1 MKKAWILLICLPL
14 FAQEDQ
20 QKDTDKLTEKM
31 VVTATKQERKL
42 KELPISATVVE
53 SKDLAEKA
61 TIVAGEE
68 LVGVPG
74 VFIRRDGAGAAALS
88 ANIRGLTGVHGNDT
102 FLALLD
108 GIPFVSAHEEVLLSE
123 LPIGAVDQV
132 EVIRG
137 PVSALYGRGALSGA
151 VNYLTRS
158 AGVNRQ
164 TILTL
169 RGGSFGYA
177 HPHLSASLPLENHQ
191 LLIDGYY
198 ETKDGWREGTE
209 REATNLLIKDEI
221 VLSSSSRLTAY
232 ANVYSSTQGVG
243 GQIPLDQN
251 GNIIPTLGGRTGFI
265 GYEPNEYDR
274 ESIMTALRHQW
285 LIGDRWDLTTTLHY
299 RNVSDNNQLN
309 FFDPFGF
316 DPDNNVLRVNGFEN
330 DRDTDV
336 MFIEPRITY
345 QGERH
350 TLIAGLNWERVELQ
364 ETDWWTGRNGFD
376 FDTFAFY
383 FYEIDIDYTTG
394 EILTDDH
401 PFWTVRNETYRGDS
415 TNDFSAIYLQDEW
428 KLSDRTTLT
437 LGLRYDVFERD
448 AQIDSDVDFDGVIDI
463 NPGISDEESHVSPKV
478 ALNHQINDNHSAYA
492 SYGEGFN
499 SNFGAVWQWDP
510 SLYERGTDVNPSEV
524 RNVEVGVRGQAN
536 GFGYSLSVY
545 NMVQE
550 DRLVFI
556 SDPDSFG
563 PPRASTADEFE
574 SSGLELEAQVRLAKG
589 WQAALS
595 FAHVDAEWNDYT
607 VGGVD
612 YSGNQPVGVPENT
625 LSLGFRG
632 QLTDKARLWGTYY
645 RHDDYMVTL
654 DNRVSGG
661 AHNLLDL
668 GAGLA
673 LPSIRGEISL
683 VGKNVLDEEFYYLF
697 GSTAPMN
704 ATPGLPARFL
714 LSVSFDLGPRR

>member
-1 MKKAWILLICLPL
+1 MKMTWMLLILLPL
-14 FAQEDQ
+14 FAQEEPPDAE
-20 QKDTDKLTEKM
+20 DLTETM

-42 KELPISATVVE
+42 KELPISATVVD
-53 SKDLAEKA
+53 STDMDEKA
-61 TIVAGEE
+61 SIVAGEE
-68 LVGVPG
+68 LLGVPG

-123 LPIGAVDQV
+123 VPIGAIDRV

-158 AGVNRQ
+158 AEAQRQ
-164 TILTL
+164 TALTL
-169 RGGSFGYA
+169 RGGSFGHL
-177 HPHLSASLPLENHQ
+177 HPHISASLPLENHQ

-198 ETKDGWREGTE
+198 ETSEGWRNVTE
-209 REATNLLIKDEI
+209 REAANILIKDEI
-221 VLSSSSRLTAY
+221 VLSPVSRLTAY

-243 GQIPLDQN
+243 GQIPLDHD
-251 GNIIPTLGGRTGFI
+251 GNILPTLGGRTGFI

-285 LIGDRWDLTTTLHY
+285 VIGDRWDLTTTLHY

-316 DPDNNVLRVNGFEN
+316 DPENNILRVNGFEN

-336 MFIEPRITY
+336 LFLEPRLTY
-345 QGERH
+345 QGDRH
-350 TLIAGLNWERVELQ
+350 RFIGGLNWERVDLQ

-376 FDTFAFY
+376 PETFAFY

-394 EILTDDH
+394 EILTRDH
-401 PFWTVRNETYRGDS
+401 PFWTERNETYRGDS
-415 TNDFSAIYLQDEW
+415 TNDFNAIYLQDEW
-428 KLSDRTTLT
+428 KLSKRATLT
-437 LGLRYDVFERD
+437 LGLRYDVFERE
-448 AQIDSDVDFDGVIDI
+448 AQIDSDVDFDGTIDV
-463 NPGISDEESHVSPKV
+463 NPRIVDEESHLSPKLAFHV
-478 ALNHQINDNHSAYA
+478 QFNDRHNAYL

-510 SLYERGTDVNPSEV
+510 SLYQRGSDVRPSVV
-524 RNVEVGVRGQAN
+524 RNVETGVRGQA
-536 GFGYSLSVY
+536 GAFGYSLSVY
-545 NMVQE
+545 NMVQD

-574 SSGLELEAQVRLAKG
+574 SSGLELEAQIQLAEG
-589 WQAALS
+589 WDAALAFS
-595 FAHVDAEWNDYT
+595 HVDAEWNDYS

-612 YSGNQPVGVPENT
+612 YSGNRPTGVPENSF
-625 LSLGFRG
+625 SLGLRG
-632 QLTDKARLWGTYY
+632 QLTANTRIWGSYY

-661 AHNLLDL
+661 GYGLLDL
-668 GAGLA
+668 GASISF
-673 LPSIRGEISL
+673 PSIRGEISL
-683 VGKNVLDEEFYYLF
+683 VGKNVLDEEFYHLF
-697 GSTAPMN
+697 GSTAPLN

-714 LSVSFDLGPRR
+714 LSLSLDLGSWR